1 MKPFFFLFVVFFF
14 SGIFASN
21 LVAQNMYVRENNNT
35 QTAYPIVGIEKITF
49 STGDVN
55 IHQTAGNMVNYEMDS
70 VRYIA
75 FQVYTVGV
83 SDFTEE
89 NERILLYPNPVETQF
104 NLRLETETPQNCVI
118 EIYTLEGKLVYSEK
132 SELSKNIHTINVAR
146 FAQGTYLCKISNGK
160 KSTTTKF
167 VKL

>member
-1 MKPFFFLFVVFFF
+1 MKPYFYLLISLLF
-14 SGIFASN
+14 SGFLGSN
-21 LVAQNMYVRENNNT
+21 LTAQNMYVRENNNT
-35 QTAYPIVGIEKITF
+35 QTSYPITGIEKITF

-55 IHQTAGNMVNYEMDS
+55 IHQTAGNQVNYDMDS

-83 SDFTEE
+83 SDFSEQ
-89 NERILLYPNPVETQF
+89 NDRILLYPNPVETQF
-104 NLRLETETPQNCVI
+104 NIRLETESPQNCII
-118 EIYTLEGKLVYSEK
+118 EIFTLEGKLVYSEK
-132 SELSKNIHTINVAR
+132 SELSNNNHTINVAS

-160 KSTTTKF
+160 KSSTTKF

>member
-55 IHQTAGNMVNYEMDS
+55 VHQTTGNMVNYDMDS

-83 SDFTEE
+83 SDLTEE
-89 NERILLYPNPVETQF
+89 NERILLYPNPVETQL

-132 SELSKNIHTINVAR
+132 NELSKNIHTINVAR

>member
-1 MKPFFFLFVVFFF
+1 MGLCT
-14 SGIFASN
+14 STLN
-21 LVAQNMYVRENNNT
+21 AQNMYVRENNNT

-83 SDFTEE
+83 SDFSEQ
-89 NERILLYPNPVETQF
+89 NDRITLYPNPVENYF
-104 NLRLETETPQNCVI
+104 NIRLEADVAQSCVI
-118 EIYTLEGKLVYSEK
+118 EIFTIEGRLVYSEK
-132 SELSKNIHTINVAR
+132 SELSNNTHRINVANLS
-146 FAQGTYLCKISNGK
+146 QGTYLCKISNHK
-160 KSTTTKF
+160 KVSTTKF
-167 VKL
+167 IKL

>member
-1 MKPFFFLFVVFFF
+1 MKNKTTFFLTLFL
-14 SGIFASN
+14 SNIFALN
-21 LVAQNMYVRENNNT
+21 VIAQNMYVRENNNT

-83 SDFTEE
+83 NDFTEE
-89 NERILLYPNPVETQF
+89 NERILLYPNPVETQL
-104 NLRLETETPQNCVI
+104 NLRLETENPQNCVI

-132 SELSKNIHTINVAR
+132 RELSKNIHTINVAR